1 MLAFNLQTKT
11 LKILYIIHS
20 IMKNIANLMLKGS
33 TWVFISRLV
42 DGIVALIFSILIARM
57 LGVDRYGF
65 IGVTMGVV
73 GIVGILTHLGLPHA
87 TTKYV
92 SESLAKKDRAQ
103 LKGFIYASLFIEVVV
118 GVFLSIVL
126 FLLADV
132 LALEVFHKPEL
143 GPFLRLTSPILFLG
157 AISNTFMST
166 IVGYHKMKGF
176 ALINISNFVM
186 RLGLAAFLVIRGF
199 GVAGALLGFVFGWL
213 IGTVLSFFFYF
224 FKIRPHLKDTPHTEI
239 SIPSKKMI
247 KFGIPMAVSV
257 ASILIYEW
265 VDKLVLAAFSEEIK
279 YVSLYSIAFGMVALP
294 LVISRSINTS
304 FFPIVSA
311 LDAKKERKKLR
322 QTYESVVRLTM
333 LLLNPILVGMIVLS
347 PQIIRLLYGAEY
359 EGAVYPYIILALWGF
374 FRPAHTFAGSVL
386 AGTGIPKTNAKIDG
400 FTAGLNFCLNILL
413 IPIFISMN
421 QGYGP
426 IGAALATTSSYI
438 LGMSIMVHLANK
450 RINAK
455 LPLLHISKT
464 LVAAILS
471 GFIMF
476 IFMKGLI
483 SLGFTSGILLL
494 LFALVVSFLIGLLI
508 YLFLLS
514 AFRAF
519 REEDIAILRN
529 LEIPM
534 KERVISI
541 LIKLKR

>member
-1 MLAFNLQTKT
+1 
-11 LKILYIIHS
+11 
-20 IMKNIANLMLKGS
+20 
-33 TWVFISRLV
+33 
-42 DGIVALIFSILIARM
+42 
-57 LGVDRYGF
+57 
-65 IGVTMGVV
+65 MGVV

-103 LKGFIYASLFIEVVV
+103 LKGFIYASLIIEVVV
-118 GVFLSIVL
+118 GAFLSIIL

-132 LALEVFHKPEL
+132 LAEEVFHKPDL
-143 GPFLRLTSPILFLG
+143 GLFLRLASPILFLG

-166 IVGYHKMKGF
+166 LIGYHKMKDF
-176 ALINISNFVM
+176 ALINICNFTIKLV
-186 RLGLAAFLVIRGF
+186 LAVVLVARGF

-213 IGTVLSFFFYF
+213 VGTALSFFFYLL
-224 FKIRPHLKDTPHTEI
+224 KIRPQLKETSHTEI
-239 SIPSKKMI
+239 SVQSKKMI
-247 KFGIPMAVSV
+247 RFGIPMAVSI

-265 VDKLVLAAFSEEIK
+265 VDKLVLAAFSDEIRH
-279 YVSLYSIAFGMVALP
+279 VSLYSIAFGMVALP
-294 LVISRSINTS
+294 LIISRSINTS

-311 LDAKKERKKLR
+311 LDAKKDVKKLR
-322 QTYESVVRLTM
+322 VTYESVIRLTM

-347 PQIIRLLYGAEY
+347 PQIIKLLYGTEF
-359 EGAVYPYIILALWGF
+359 EEAVYPYIILALWGF

-386 AGTGIPKTNAKIDG
+386 AGTGISKTNAKIDG

-413 IPIFISMN
+413 IPLFISMN

-438 LGMSIMVHLANK
+438 IGMSIMVHLANK

-464 LVAAILS
+464 LGAAILS

-476 IFMKGLI
+476 IFMRGLI
-483 SLGFTSGILLL
+483 SLGFASGILLL
-494 LFALVVSFLIGLLI
+494 LFALVVTFLSGFLI

-519 REEDIAILRN
+519 REEDVAILRN

-534 KERVISI
+534 KERVIKI